1 MYICIYVYIPCLS
14 SLTHSPSHARSLPM
28 QQTNMKYMDG
38 TPYMKEFTPPP
49 LTADHLPRVVNGAY
63 PREAAMVSPICIC
76 IYI

>member
-14 SLTHSPSHARSLPM
+14 ALTHSPSHARSLPM

-49 LTADHLPRVVNGAY
+49 LTADHLPIY
-63 PREAAMVSPICIC
+63 IYICIP
-76 IYI
+76 IDRWIDR